1 MARRFFCTAALALVL
16 GTAAAADSA
25 LDGEWVS
32 EAAELRLKDGVLEI
46 WFDDG
51 PMSRGTYTVL
61 GDTITIKVTHQH
73 GGVLSNF
80 VLSPLSPFA
89 ALDSRW
95 YSQDEFRELAVTAL
109 AAVLLANVELSS
121 TVELPSAVELPSTVD
136 EMIAELGEIMGI
148 DVVEMIDSM
157 FVPIEANYSVN
168 GNTLTLLFAGEQEEV
183 LTGR

>member
-1 MARRFFCTAALALVL
+1 VARRFFCTAALALVL

-73 GGVLSNF
+73 GSVLSNF

-109 AAVLLANVELSS
+109 VAVLLANL
-121 TVELPSAVELPSTVD
+121 ELPSTVD

-157 FVPIEANYSVN
+157 FVPIEATYSVN